1 MQEIKLEAP
10 VFIIFSEY
18 LGYVSPFTNLAEEW
32 CDGKIPPIHM
42 QKVIMVEAKC
52 ILRQMKKDYT
62 KKEIID
68 FYNDYDELIL
78 EDYKEKLAN
87 PIS

>member
-1 MQEIKLEAP
+1 
-10 VFIIFSEY
+10 
-18 LGYVSPFTNLAEEW
+18 
-32 CDGKIPPIHM
+32 M

-87 PIS
+87 LIS

>member
-1 MQEIKLEAP
+1 MKEIKLEAP

-52 ILRQMKKDYT
+52 ILRQMRKDYT
-62 KKEIID
+62 KRKS
-68 FYNDYDELIL
+68 LISIMTMMNSFL
-78 EDYKEKLAN
+78 KITKRN
-87 PIS
+87 

>member
-1 MQEIKLEAP
+1 MKEIKLEAP

-52 ILRQMKKDYT
+52 ILRQMRCMQCIELTMETFSYT
-62 KKEIID
+62 
-68 FYNDYDELIL
+68 
-78 EDYKEKLAN
+78 
-87 PIS
+87 